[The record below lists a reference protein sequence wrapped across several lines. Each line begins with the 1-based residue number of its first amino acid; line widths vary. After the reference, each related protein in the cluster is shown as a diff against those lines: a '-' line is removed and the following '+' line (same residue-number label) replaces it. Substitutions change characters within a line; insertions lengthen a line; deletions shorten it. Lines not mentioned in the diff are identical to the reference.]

1 LVTDYREIQTERLLM
16 RRWCDSDRAPFAALN
31 ADPEVMRYFPAALD
45 RDESDQLIDRIDERF
60 EQQGFGLWALEVL
73 ESGEFV
79 GFTGLNPMPDG
90 VPGAGDQEVGWRLD
104 RRAWHK
110 GYATEAAR
118 AALDVGLSRLGLPVI
133 WSMTA
138 VINLPSQAVMQ
149 RCSAWF
155 AMDTSTIPELRWD
168 MPSDLTLSTGWGSQP
183 AREQRFST
191 RHLRPSERAPQRHE
205 RMSAMMRRSP
215 GRRC

>member
-1 LVTDYREIQTERLLM
+1 VTDYWEIHTERLLM

-45 RDESDQLIDRIDERF
+45 RAESDKLIDRIEERF
-60 EQQGFGLWALEVL
+60 DQQGFGLWALEVL
-73 ESGEFV
+73 ESGEFI

-104 RRAWHK
+104 RHAWHK

-118 AALDVGLSRLGLPVI
+118 AAIEVGLNQLGLPVI

-138 VINLPSQAVMQ
+138 VINTPSQAVMQ
-149 RCSAWF
+149 RLGMVATDS
-155 AMDTSTIPELRWD
+155 STTPGMRLD
-168 MPSDLTLSTGWGSQP
+168 MPSDLTSSTGSGSLRP
-183 AREQRFST
+183 ARE
-191 RHLRPSERAPQRHE
+191 
-205 RMSAMMRRSP
+205 RRSQFGKGAP
-215 GRRC
+215 IAAVECV